1 MSYGRPPPRIDGMV
15 SLKVDNLTYR
25 TTPEDLRRVFERC
38 GDVGDIYIPR
48 DRYTRES
55 RGFAFVR
62 FYDRRDAEEA
72 LDSLDGRAVTIV
84 AAANPV
90 HVVAP
95 GLDPVLAVVP
105 TRAAVPA
112 PGVQDRGLAQTRRA
126 LGDAPVAVLGL
137 APVPGIEV
145 YG

>member
-84 AAANPV
+84 AA
-90 HVVAP
+90 